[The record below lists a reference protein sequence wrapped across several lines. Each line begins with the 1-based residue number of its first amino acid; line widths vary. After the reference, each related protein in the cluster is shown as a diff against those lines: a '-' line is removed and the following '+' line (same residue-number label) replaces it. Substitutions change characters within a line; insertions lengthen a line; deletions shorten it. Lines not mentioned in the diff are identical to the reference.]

1 MDERAADVCV
11 VGAGL
16 AGLAC
21 ARALHA
27 AGVDVRVFEASD
39 GVGGRV
45 RTDVVD
51 GFRVD
56 RGFQIVLTAYPELT
70 RQLDVDALDLQTFDA
85 GALVRRDG
93 AFHRVGD
100 PIRHPDAVF
109 STARAPIGSIRDK
122 LRVLGLAVDLRRTAP
137 RALLRRP
144 DRTVRASLEARGF
157 SPEMID
163 ALWQPLL
170 AGILLDPALD
180 GSARKAEV
188 ILAMLARGS
197 AAVPA
202 AGMGAIPDQL
212 AAPIADLVELDA
224 PVVALTGSGVRF
236 AGDRLVDARWGVVVA
251 TEAPVAHQLAH
262 TPDPGARSVANV
274 QFACAE
280 APVAD
285 RLVILEGD
293 SGGPVTNAAVMTNVA
308 PGYSSD
314 GRALVSVEVPGP
326 WRDPDAALVAAVRA
340 QLRGWWGGAVDGWDV
355 VATRQIA
362 YGHPWQ
368 PPGFETAQ
376 PVRVSAGRY
385 VCGDHRDTATIQG
398 ALYSGRRAAAAVLAD
413 FGNS

>member
-1 MDERAADVCV
+1 MAALDTEVCI

-21 ARALHA
+21 ARALHG
-27 AGVDVRVFEASD
+27 AGVDVLVLEASD

-45 RTDVVD
+45 RTDTVD

-56 RGFQIVLTAYPELT
+56 RGFQIVLTAYPELA
-70 RQLDVDALDLQTFDA
+70 RQLDVDALDLRSFDA
-85 GALVRRDG
+85 GALVHRDG
-93 AFHRVGD
+93 TFHRVGD
-100 PIRHPDAVF
+100 PLRHPDAVL
-109 STARAPIGSIRDK
+109 STVRAPIGSIRDK

-157 SPEMID
+157 SAEMID
-163 ALWQPLL
+163 ALWRPLL
-170 AGILLDPALD
+170 AGILLDPSLE

-188 ILAMLARGS
+188 ILAMLARGR

-202 AGMGAIPDQL
+202 DGMGAIPDQL
-212 AAPIADLVELDA
+212 AAPIAHLIELDA
-224 PVVALTGSGVRF
+224 RVTALTGSGVRC
-236 AGDRLVDARWGVVVA
+236 AGDRLVDARAVVVA
-251 TEAPVAHQLAH
+251 TEAPVAHALAD
-262 TPDPGARSVANV
+262 TPDPGARAVANV
-274 QFACAE
+274 QFACEE
-280 APVAD
+280 APVPD
-285 RLVILEGD
+285 RLVVLEGD
-293 SGGPVTNAAVMTNVA
+293 AGGPVTNAAVMTNVA

-326 WRDPDAALVAAVRA
+326 WRDTDAALVAAVRA
-340 QLRGWWGGAVDGWDV
+340 QLRGWWGGAVDGWAV

-368 PPGFETAQ
+368 PPGFPIVQA
-376 PVRVSAGRY
+376 VRAGDGRY

-413 FGNS
+413 FASS

>member
-1 MDERAADVCV
+1 MAALDTEVCI

-27 AGVDVRVFEASD
+27 AGIDVRVFEASD

-56 RGFQIVLTAYPELT
+56 RGFQIVLTAYPELA
-70 RQLDVDALDLQTFDA
+70 RQLDVDALDLRTFDA

-93 AFHRVGD
+93 TFHRVGD
-100 PIRHPDAVF
+100 PVRQPEAVL
-109 STARAPIGSIRDK
+109 STVRAPIGTIRDK

-157 SPEMID
+157 SAEMID

-170 AGILLDPALD
+170 AGILLDPSLE

-188 ILAMLARGS
+188 ILAMLARGR
-197 AAVPA
+197 AAVPG

-212 AAPIADLVELDA
+212 AAPIAHLIELDA
-224 PVVALTGSGVRF
+224 RVTSLTGSGVRF
-236 AGDRLVDARWGVVVA
+236 GDRLVDTRAVVVA
-251 TEAPVAHQLAH
+251 TEAPVAHALAH
-262 TPDPGARSVANV
+262 TPDPGVRAVANV

-285 RLVILEGD
+285 RLVVLDGD

-326 WRDPDAALVAAVRA
+326 WRDTDAALVAAVRA

-368 PPGFETAQ
+368 PPGFPIVQA
-376 PVRVSAGRY
+376 VRAGDGRY

-398 ALYSGRRAAAAVLAD
+398 ALYSGRRTAAAVLAD